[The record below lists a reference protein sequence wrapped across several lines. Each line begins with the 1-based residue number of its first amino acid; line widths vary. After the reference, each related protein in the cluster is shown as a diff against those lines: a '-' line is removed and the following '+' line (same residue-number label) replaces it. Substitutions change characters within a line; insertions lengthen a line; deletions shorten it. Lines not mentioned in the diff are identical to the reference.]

1 MKSSVLVAAMSAT
14 MFFVTPLVHAELIR
28 FHAKLNGLNEVPSN
42 ASPGIG
48 LAEIEFDTT
57 AHTMHVTADFSD
69 LLGTV
74 TVAHIHCC
82 TPLPLTSTAGVATTT
97 PTFPGF
103 PAGITSGSYDQL
115 FDLTQASSFSA
126 AFITANGGTPAGA
139 EAALIAGSKIGRSYF
154 NIHSNQFPGGEIRG
168 FLVPEPTTLGLL
180 ALGLVAG
187 LVSRCRQRILTSP
200 IQ

>member
-14 MFFVTPLVHAELIR
+14 MLLVTPLAHAELIK
-28 FHAKLNGLNEVPSN
+28 FHAKLSGLNEASSN

-48 LAEIEFDTT
+48 FAEIEFDTT
-57 AHTMHVTADFSD
+57 AHTMHVTADFSG

-82 TPLPLTSTAGVATTT
+82 TSLPLTSTAGVATTT

-103 PAGITSGSYDQL
+103 PSGITSGSYDQL
-115 FDLTQASSFSA
+115 FDLTQSASFSA

-154 NIHSNQFPGGEIRG
+154 NIHTNQFPGGEIRG
-168 FLVPEPTTLGLL
+168 FLVPEPAMLSLL
-180 ALGLVAG
+180 ALGLAAG
-187 LVSRCRQRILTSP
+187 LISRRRQRI
-200 IQ
+200 